1 MVSGESYTFRSW
13 KKWLPAENRMSFM
26 HAHRDSYRCKARWE
40 TRNSIRRRCLLRYN
54 IGFCSHF
61 ISLDVDI
68 SLSYTLCE
76 HTIIL
81 EINIVRIEYME
92 KYLRDPSTNIC
103 TVQSMCQGPFAHDD
117 NDVNFLC
124 RQKWVVWLRMAP
136 VHT

>member
-1 MVSGESYTFRSW
+1 MFILHRST
-13 KKWLPAENRMSFM
+13 NV
-26 HAHRDSYRCKARWE
+26 
-40 TRNSIRRRCLLRYN
+40 

-76 HTIIL
+76 HTVIL

-103 TVQSMCQGPFAHDD
+103 TVQSMCQGPFALDD

-124 RQKWVVWLRMAP
+124 RQKWVVWLRMALFTLDDKDKMMHCRCQYNP
-136 VHT
+136 F